1 MVSGEPLTISSGSR
15 KSFQIHI
22 TSIMTMVVVTDFSS
36 GKMTLKNRRKPD
48 APSIVALSS
57 ISTGIPLTNPW

>member
-1 MVSGEPLTISSGSR
+1 MTMRSGSR

-22 TSIMTMVVVTDFSS
+22 TSMITMVVVTDFSS
-36 GKMTLKNRRKPD
+36 GKITLKNRRKPE

-57 ISTGIPLTNPW
+57 ISSGIPLTKP